1 MTKVGCAKGAARA
14 DVSFPH
20 SGESELDAVSDRH
33 VRRRLRETYPVDY
46 GAPPWA
52 APWAAAA
59 MRAANPSVDSALW
72 LLVLLTC
79 LAVCRSLSGGL
90 DRGPSGSDFGRRL
103 YAPEQEHHE
112 DRGGHSIDH
121 ERVRARGGGRG
132 SGKGGRG
139 LRDHHNSS
147 TSLGDYWAKI
157 TNLMAK
163 KQQVSNPPDD
173 NVTTVDSWL
182 NGAKKG
188 FCGHTIAGSLH
199 ECRTSGRGSIGI
211 SMQAAR
217 ALRSAVRVCL
227 NACAKC
233 QRCNYITVNPE
244 VRDCSWYATCDMD
257 HLLTEY
263 NGFLSGPV
271 VKARHAAPSRAA
283 TSRGPA
289 SPSVVPEPQEV
300 ILCMHM
306 EKTAGTVARSWFEQH
321 GWQKTSYCVD
331 ILGVQREL
339 IKLLRANHKRIFV
352 EHHCALDW

>member
-1 MTKVGCAKGAARA
+1 MVRVPLCVR
-14 DVSFPH
+14 VSR
-20 SGESELDAVSDRH
+20 VSRKCPGSPGVFLP
-33 VRRRLRETYPVDY
+33 VRNKR
-46 GAPPWA
+46 G
-52 APWAAAA
+52 AA
-59 MRAANPSVDSALW
+59 MREAIPSVNPAIWS
-72 LLVLLTC
+72 LVLLTC

-90 DRGPSGSDFGRRL
+90 DRGLSGSDIGRRL

-121 ERVRARGGGRG
+121 ERARAPRGGGRG

-147 TSLGDYWAKI
+147 TPLGDFWARI
-157 TNLMAK
+157 TNQKL
-163 KQQVSNPPDD
+163 QVSNPPVD
-173 NVTTVDSWL
+173 NVTTIDSWL
-182 NGAKKG
+182 SGAKKG

-199 ECRTSGRGSIGI
+199 ECRTSVRGSIGL

-217 ALRSAVRVCL
+217 SLRSAVRVCL

-244 VRDCSWYATCDMD
+244 MRDCSWYATCDMD

-263 NGFLSGPV
+263 NGFLSGPA
-271 VKARHAAPSRAA
+271 VKARHVAPSRAA

-289 SPSVVPEPQEV
+289 SPAVVTEPQEV

-321 GWQKTSYCVD
+321 GWQKTSYCVG
-331 ILGVQREL
+331 ISTVQGEL
-339 IKLLRANHKRIFV
+339 IKLLTANHKRIFV

>member
-1 MTKVGCAKGAARA
+1 M
-14 DVSFPH
+14 
-20 SGESELDAVSDRH
+20 
-33 VRRRLRETYPVDY
+33 
-46 GAPPWA
+46 
-52 APWAAAA
+52 
-59 MRAANPSVDSALW
+59 
-72 LLVLLTC
+72 
-79 LAVCRSLSGGL
+79 
-90 DRGPSGSDFGRRL
+90 
-103 YAPEQEHHE
+103 
-112 DRGGHSIDH
+112 
-121 ERVRARGGGRG
+121 
-132 SGKGGRG
+132 
-139 LRDHHNSS
+139 
-147 TSLGDYWAKI
+147 
-157 TNLMAK
+157 
-163 KQQVSNPPDD
+163 
-173 NVTTVDSWL
+173 
-182 NGAKKG
+182 
-188 FCGHTIAGSLH
+188 
-199 ECRTSGRGSIGI
+199 
-211 SMQAAR
+211 
-217 ALRSAVRVCL
+217 CL